1 MFSGRGQPSC
11 EQLIDRYRIA
21 CRPVRDVL
29 VDYLRERQPSVDFS
43 SLQRLA
49 YLLGKLFWAD
59 LEAHHPGIDSLKLP
73 REVAAAWKQRVM
85 TRTRTT
91 TAPDRRAGPA
101 DRGRG
106 WTGAAC

>member
-43 SLQRLA
+43 SLQRCA

-59 LEAHHPGIDSLKLP
+59 LEAHHPGIDSLQAAP
-73 REVAAAWKQRVM
+73 RRRRGLEATGDDPHPHQRPP
-85 TRTRTT
+85 R
-91 TAPDRRAGPA
+91 PA
-101 DRGRG
+101 NRSR
-106 WTGAAC
+106 